1 MEPPLSLYR
10 SSMPKHTKAEV
21 DTGASLNRRVRQFGW
36 QNVFRTLLAAM
47 FRDASREWTQQLM
60 SLGPVIGLKQFSR
73 LMKGKGF
80 VKRTLP

>member
-10 SSMPKHTKAEV
+10 SSMPTHTKAEV

-47 FRDASREWTQQLM
+47 FRDASREWT
-60 SLGPVIGLKQFSR
+60 
-73 LMKGKGF
+73 
-80 VKRTLP
+80 